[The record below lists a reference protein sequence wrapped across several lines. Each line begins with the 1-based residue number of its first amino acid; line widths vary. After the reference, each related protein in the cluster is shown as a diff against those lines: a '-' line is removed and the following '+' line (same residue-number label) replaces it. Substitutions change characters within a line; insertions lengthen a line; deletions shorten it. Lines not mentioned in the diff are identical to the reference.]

1 MPRLELGD
9 IRREQI
15 CRSAAAVIAERGFP
29 GSTMRLVA
37 EHAEVSTGMLNHYF
51 SNRAEM
57 LLETLVFV
65 SKGMSGR
72 CAAAIEGV
80 PAGEQR
86 IRALLNAALP
96 NDNQSI
102 VCWRVWIA
110 AYGEA
115 VRSDQ
120 LRTTIESRLE
130 PWYEIVDYALDGA
143 DGAAAGQDVPLSWQ
157 FDALL
162 NGLAIQWLTAKT
174 DLELEQIE
182 ETIVA
187 FVMNGDTD

>member
-15 CRSAAAVIAERGFP
+15 CRSAADVIAERGFP

-37 EHAEVSTGMLNHYF
+37 ENAEVSTGMLNHYF

-65 SKGMSGR
+65 SRGMHAR
-72 CAAAIEGV
+72 CSAAIADV

-86 IRALLNAALP
+86 LRALLRAALP
-96 NDNQSI
+96 TDRQTN
-102 VCWRVWIA
+102 VAWRVWIA

-115 VRSDQ
+115 VRSDE

-130 PWYEIVDYALDGA
+130 PWYEVVGYALEGTDGRV
-143 DGAAAGQDVPLSWQ
+143 DPSVPLTWQ
-157 FDALL
+157 VDALL

-174 DLELEQIE
+174 DLQLDEIE
-182 ETIVA
+182 EAIVA
-187 FVMNGDTD
+187 FVGAKD

>member
-65 SKGMSGR
+65 SKRMGAR
-72 CAAAIEGV
+72 CRAAIEDV

-86 IRALLNAALP
+86 IRALLKAALP
-96 NDNQSI
+96 TDEQST

-130 PWYEIVDYALDGA
+130 PWYEILDYTLAGA
-143 DGAAAGQDVPLSWQ
+143 DGAAAGPDVPLSWQ
-157 FDALL
+157 VDALL
-162 NGLAIQWLTAKT
+162 NGLAIQWLTAKA
-174 DLELEQIE
+174 DLELDQIE

-187 FVMNGDTD
+187 FVMNGD

>member
-65 SKGMSGR
+65 SKGMSAR

-80 PAGEQR
+80 PAGEER
-86 IRALLNAALP
+86 IRALLKAALP

-110 AYGEA
+110 AYSEA
-115 VRSDQ
+115 VRSDE

-130 PWYEIVDYALDGA
+130 PWYEIVDYALADA
-143 DGAAAGQDVPLSWQ
+143 DGAAARPDVPLSWQ
-157 FDALL
+157 VDALL
-162 NGLAIQWLTAKT
+162 NGLAIQWLTAKA
-174 DLELEQIE
+174 DLELDQIE

-187 FVMNGDTD
+187 FVMNGD

>member
-65 SKGMSGR
+65 SRRMSAR
-72 CAAAIEGV
+72 CAAAIKDV
-80 PAGEQR
+80 PAGEER
-86 IRALLNAALP
+86 IRALLKAALP
-96 NDNQSI
+96 TDNEAT

-115 VRSDQ
+115 VRSDE

-130 PWYEIVDYALDGA
+130 PWYEIVDYALAGA
-143 DGAAAGQDVPLSWQ
+143 DGKAAGPDVPLSWQ
-157 FDALL
+157 VDALL
-162 NGLAIQWLTAKT
+162 NGLAIQWLTAKA

>member
-65 SKGMSGR
+65 SKGMNAR

-80 PAGEQR
+80 PAGEER
-86 IRALLNAALP
+86 IRALLKAALP
-96 NDNQSI
+96 TDNQTT
-102 VCWRVWIA
+102 VAWRVWIA

-130 PWYEIVDYALDGA
+130 PWYETVDYALAGA
-143 DGAAAGQDVPLSWQ
+143 DGSVAGPDVPLSWQ
-157 FDALL
+157 VDALL
-162 NGLAIQWLTAKT
+162 NGLAIQWLTAKA

-187 FVMNGDTD
+187 FVMNGD

>member
-65 SKGMSGR
+65 SKGMNAR

-80 PAGEQR
+80 PAGEER
-86 IRALLNAALP
+86 IRALLTAALP
-96 NDNQSI
+96 TDNQTT
-102 VCWRVWIA
+102 VAWRVWIA

-130 PWYEIVDYALDGA
+130 PWYETVDYALAGA
-143 DGAAAGQDVPLSWQ
+143 DGSAAGPDVPLSWQ
-157 FDALL
+157 VDALL
-162 NGLAIQWLTAKT
+162 NGLAIQWLTAKA
-174 DLELEQIE
+174 DLGLEQIE

-187 FVMNGDTD
+187 FVMNGD

>member
-65 SKGMSGR
+65 SQGMAAR
-72 CAAAIEGV
+72 CSAAIAEV

-86 IRALLNAALP
+86 LRALLRAALP
-96 NDNQSI
+96 TDNQTT
-102 VCWRVWIA
+102 VAWRVWIA

-115 VRSDQ
+115 VRSDD
-120 LRTTIESRLE
+120 LRETIETRLA
-130 PWYEIVDYALDGA
+130 PWYGTVGYALEGTNGRVVDPS
-143 DGAAAGQDVPLSWQ
+143 VPLTWQ
-157 FDALL
+157 VDALL
-162 NGLAIQWLTAKT
+162 NGLAIQWLTAKA
-174 DLELEQIE
+174 DLQLDEIE
-182 ETIVA
+182 EAIVA
-187 FVMNGDTD
+187 FVGAKD

>member
-65 SKGMSGR
+65 SKGMNAR

-80 PAGEQR
+80 PAGEER
-86 IRALLNAALP
+86 IRALLTAALQT
-96 NDNQSI
+96 DNQTT
-102 VCWRVWIA
+102 VAWRVWIA

-130 PWYEIVDYALDGA
+130 PWYETVDYALAGA
-143 DGAAAGQDVPLSWQ
+143 DGSAAGPDVPLSWQ
-157 FDALL
+157 VDALL
-162 NGLAIQWLTAKT
+162 NGLAIQWLTAKA

-187 FVMNGDTD
+187 FVMNGD